1 MGQVHIML
9 SRSHLVH
16 MGVRSS
22 HLLRRVR
29 HVRYPEEMRKV
40 EHFAPREDIRDFS
53 NIQYTMSCVQV
64 IDEGKVGIVC

>member
-1 MGQVHIML
+1 
-9 SRSHLVH
+9 
-16 MGVRSS
+16 
-22 HLLRRVR
+22 
-29 HVRYPEEMRKV
+29 MRKV